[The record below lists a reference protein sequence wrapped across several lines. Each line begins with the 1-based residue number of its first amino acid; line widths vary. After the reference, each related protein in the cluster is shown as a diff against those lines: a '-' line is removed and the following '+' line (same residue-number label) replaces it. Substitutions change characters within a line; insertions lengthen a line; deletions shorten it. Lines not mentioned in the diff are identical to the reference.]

1 MHVCSF
7 LCDYKPSS
15 SCRHPNSSSR
25 PAFRDLLLQLMEP
38 ESMVLAIPEDDLD
51 THQLAG
57 VLGAPLEAGEKMY
70 RDLQCKY
77 FTTDG
82 NEDSE

>member
-1 MHVCSF
+1 
-7 LCDYKPSS
+7 
-15 SCRHPNSSSR
+15 
-25 PAFRDLLLQLMEP
+25 MEP

-57 VLGAPLEAGEKMY
+57 VLGAPMEAGEKMY